1 MSSVSLVIP
10 ADGIKITANK
20 IIKNKEDAPSSFYQ
34 RFRAF
39 VRNILFI
46 KPKNIEDV
54 TEVLESSLSSDII
67 DEVAFSIAENAI
79 KLRATSVK
87 EIMIP
92 KVEMVNI
99 YIDDSSEK
107 LLETVIESGHSRYP
121 VINEKKK
128 KVEGILLAKDLLP
141 LLSINEEVNL
151 DSIMRDAKVVP
162 ETKRADS
169 LLEEF
174 KKDKSHLA
182 VVIDEYGEIC
192 GLVTIEDIL
201 EELVGEIE
209 DEHDI
214 DDLDLIQ
221 VSEKEFIADAKIEI
235 DEFEEKFEIN
245 LNESSVE
252 TLGGYMTKKLG
263 ILPKV
268 GDKIIVESIE
278 LVVTAADKRRIK
290 KIGISII
297 T

>member
-1 MSSVSLVIP
+1 M
-10 ADGIKITANK
+10 NK

-141 LLSINEEVNL
+141 LLSNNEEVNL
-151 DSIMRDAKVVP
+151 NSIMREAKVVP

-278 LVVTAADKRRIK
+278 LIVTAADKRRIK

-297 T
+297 S

>member
-1 MSSVSLVIP
+1 M
-10 ADGIKITANK
+10 NK

-245 LNESSVE
+245 INESSVE

>member
-1 MSSVSLVIP
+1 M
-10 ADGIKITANK
+10 NK

-79 KLRATSVK
+79 KLRATSAK

-107 LLETVIESGHSRYP
+107 LIETVIESGHSRYP
-121 VINEKKK
+121 VINEKMK

-297 T
+297 N

>member
-1 MSSVSLVIP
+1 M
-10 ADGIKITANK
+10 NK
-20 IIKNKEDAPSSFYQ
+20 IIKNKEEAPSSFYQ

-107 LLETVIESGHSRYP
+107 VLETVIESGHSRYP

-245 LNESSVE
+245 LDESSVE

-268 GDKIIVESIE
+268 GDKIIIESIE

-297 T
+297 S

>member
-1 MSSVSLVIP
+1 M
-10 ADGIKITANK
+10 NK

-99 YIDDSSEK
+99 YIDNSSEK

>member
-1 MSSVSLVIP
+1 M
-10 ADGIKITANK
+10 NK

-151 DSIMRDAKVVP
+151 YSIIRDAKVVP

>member
-1 MSSVSLVIP
+1 MCIRDS
-10 ADGIKITANK
+10 
-20 IIKNKEDAPSSFYQ
+20 KEDAPSSFYQ
-34 RFRAF
+34 RLRAF

>member
-1 MSSVSLVIP
+1 M
-10 ADGIKITANK
+10 NK
-20 IIKNKEDAPSSFYQ
+20 IIKNNEDAPSSFYQ

-297 T
+297 A

>member
-1 MSSVSLVIP
+1 M
-10 ADGIKITANK
+10 NK

-245 LNESSVE
+245 LNESPVE

>member
-1 MSSVSLVIP
+1 M
-10 ADGIKITANK
+10 NK
-20 IIKNKEDAPSSFYQ
+20 IIKNKGEAPSSFYQ

-39 VRNILFI
+39 IRNILFI

-54 TEVLESSLSSDII
+54 TEVLENSLSSDII

-79 KLRATSVK
+79 KLRATSAK

-99 YIDDSSEK
+99 YTDDLSEK

-128 KVEGILLAKDLLP
+128 RVEGILLAKDLLP
-141 LLSINEEVNL
+141 LLSLKEEINL

-235 DEFEEKFEIN
+235 DEFEEKFGID
-245 LNESSVE
+245 LNESTVE

-268 GDKIIVESIE
+268 GDKIIVDSVE
-278 LVVTAADKRRIK
+278 LIVTAADKRRIK
-290 KIGISII
+290 KIGISTIN
-297 T
+297 

>member
-1 MSSVSLVIP
+1 M
-10 ADGIKITANK
+10 NK

-290 KIGISII
+290 KNWHLIYYLV
-297 T
+297 

>member
-1 MSSVSLVIP
+1 M
-10 ADGIKITANK
+10 NK

-151 DSIMRDAKVVP
+151 DSIMRDAKIVP

-297 T
+297 S

>member
-1 MSSVSLVIP
+1 M
-10 ADGIKITANK
+10 NK

-99 YIDDSSEK
+99 YFDDSSEK

-235 DEFEEKFEIN
+235 DEFEEKFEIS

-297 T
+297 S

>member
-1 MSSVSLVIP
+1 M
-10 ADGIKITANK
+10 NK

-79 KLRATSVK
+79 KLRTTSVK

-141 LLSINEEVNL
+141 LLSINEDVNL
-151 DSIMRDAKVVP
+151 ESIMRDAKVVP

-297 T
+297 A

>member
-1 MSSVSLVIP
+1 M
-10 ADGIKITANK
+10 NK

-54 TEVLESSLSSDII
+54 TEVLENSLSSDII

-79 KLRATSVK
+79 KLRATSAK

-99 YIDDSSEK
+99 YTDDLSEK

-141 LLSINEEVNL
+141 LLSLKEEINL

-235 DEFEEKFEIN
+235 DEFEEKFGID
-245 LNESSVE
+245 LHESTVE

-268 GDKIIVESIE
+268 GDKIIVGSVE
-278 LVVTAADKRRIK
+278 LIVTAADKRRIK
-290 KIGISII
+290 KIGISTIN
-297 T
+297 

>member
-1 MSSVSLVIP
+1 M
-10 ADGIKITANK
+10 NK
-20 IIKNKEDAPSSFYQ
+20 IIKNKQDAPSSFYQ

-151 DSIMRDAKVVP
+151 GSIMRDAKVVP

-297 T
+297 S

>member
-1 MSSVSLVIP
+1 M
-10 ADGIKITANK
+10 NK

-99 YIDDSSEK
+99 YIDYSSEK

-151 DSIMRDAKVVP
+151 DSIIRDAKVVP

-221 VSEKEFIADAKIEI
+221 VSENEFIADAKIEI

>member
-1 MSSVSLVIP
+1 M
-10 ADGIKITANK
+10 NK

-245 LNESSVE
+245 LDKSSVE

-297 T
+297 S

>member
-1 MSSVSLVIP
+1 M
-10 ADGIKITANK
+10 NK

-221 VSEKEFIADAKIEI
+221 VSENEFIADAKIEI
-235 DEFEEKFEIN
+235 DDFEEKFEIN

>member
-1 MSSVSLVIP
+1 M
-10 ADGIKITANK
+10 NK

-235 DEFEEKFEIN
+235 DEFEEKFEIK

>member
-1 MSSVSLVIP
+1 M
-10 ADGIKITANK
+10 NK

-99 YIDDSSEK
+99 YVDDSSEK

-297 T
+297 I

>member
-1 MSSVSLVIP
+1 M
-10 ADGIKITANK
+10 NK

-182 VVIDEYGEIC
+182 IVIDEYGEIC

>member
-1 MSSVSLVIP
+1 M
-10 ADGIKITANK
+10 NK

-151 DSIMRDAKVVP
+151 DKIMRDAKVVP

>member
-1 MSSVSLVIP
+1 M
-10 ADGIKITANK
+10 NK
-20 IIKNKEDAPSSFYQ
+20 IIKNKGDVPSSFYQ
-34 RFRAF
+34 RLRAF

-79 KLRATSVK
+79 KLRATSAK

-107 LLETVIESGHSRYP
+107 LIETVIESGHSRYP

-151 DSIMRDAKVVP
+151 DSIMRDAKVIP

-235 DEFEEKFEIN
+235 DEFEEKFDIN

-297 T
+297 S

>member
-1 MSSVSLVIP
+1 M
-10 ADGIKITANK
+10 NK

-99 YIDDSSEK
+99 YIDDSSKK

-141 LLSINEEVNL
+141 LLSINEELNL

-235 DEFEEKFEIN
+235 DEFEKKFEIN

-268 GDKIIVESIE
+268 GDKIMVESIE

-297 T
+297 A

>member
-1 MSSVSLVIP
+1 M
-10 ADGIKITANK
+10 NK

-34 RFRAF
+34 RLRAF

-99 YIDDSSEK
+99 YTDDSSEK
-107 LLETVIESGHSRYP
+107 LLETVIQSGHSRYP

-141 LLSINEEVNL
+141 LLSMNQEVNL

-182 VVIDEYGEIC
+182 IVIDEYGEIC

-290 KIGISII
+290 KVGISII
-297 T
+297 S

>member
-1 MSSVSLVIP
+1 M
-10 ADGIKITANK
+10 NK

-245 LNESSVE
+245 LNESTVE

>member
-1 MSSVSLVIP
+1 M
-10 ADGIKITANK
+10 NK

-245 LNESSVE
+245 LDESSVE

-263 ILPKV
+263 ILRKV

-297 T
+297 N

>member
-1 MSSVSLVIP
+1 M
-10 ADGIKITANK
+10 NK

-141 LLSINEEVNL
+141 LLSINEGVNL

-245 LNESSVE
+245 LDESSVE

-278 LVVTAADKRRIK
+278 LIVTAADKRRIK

-297 T
+297 S

>member
-1 MSSVSLVIP
+1 M
-10 ADGIKITANK
+10 NK

-107 LLETVIESGHSRYP
+107 LLETVIGSGHSRYP

-263 ILPKV
+263 MLPKV

>member
-1 MSSVSLVIP
+1 M
-10 ADGIKITANK
+10 NK

-34 RFRAF
+34 RFRVF

-268 GDKIIVESIE
+268 GDKIIVGSIE

>member
-1 MSSVSLVIP
+1 M
-10 ADGIKITANK
+10 NK

-34 RFRAF
+34 RLRAF

-54 TEVLESSLSSDII
+54 TEVLENSLSSDII

-268 GDKIIVESIE
+268 GDKLIIESIE

-297 T
+297 S

>member
-1 MSSVSLVIP
+1 M
-10 ADGIKITANK
+10 NK

-39 VRNILFI
+39 VRNTLFI

-297 T
+297 S

>member
-1 MSSVSLVIP
+1 M
-10 ADGIKITANK
+10 NK

-39 VRNILFI
+39 IRNILFI

-121 VINEKKK
+121 GINEKKK

-141 LLSINEEVNL
+141 LLSNNEEVNL
-151 DSIMRDAKVVP
+151 NSIMRDAKVVP

-297 T
+297 S

>member
-1 MSSVSLVIP
+1 M
-10 ADGIKITANK
+10 NK

-99 YIDDSSEK
+99 YINDSSEK

-268 GDKIIVESIE
+268 GDKLIVESIE

>member
-1 MSSVSLVIP
+1 M
-10 ADGIKITANK
+10 NK

-107 LLETVIESGHSRYP
+107 LIETVIESGHSRYP

-221 VSEKEFIADAKIEI
+221 VSDKEFIADAKIEI

-268 GDKIIVESIE
+268 GDKVIVESIE

-297 T
+297 S

>member
-1 MSSVSLVIP
+1 M
-10 ADGIKITANK
+10 NK

-107 LLETVIESGHSRYP
+107 LIETVIESGHSRYP

-245 LNESSVE
+245 LNEGSVE

-297 T
+297 S

>member
-1 MSSVSLVIP
+1 M
-10 ADGIKITANK
+10 NK

-107 LLETVIESGHSRYP
+107 LLETVIKSGHSRYP

-297 T
+297 I